1 MQNTYTS
8 LIMHY
13 KGCPKKRLI
22 AISGNRWGILS
33 AKDSQIYFTSFF
45 WKKDF
50 NNQNT
55 YRDLRL
61 QITNWTSKNRFANLY
76 NTIFSICYT
85 WKHYQTLFLG
95 QPLND
100 ASWIMQYAMY
110 HALCIMYHALCIM
123 HHKNRSCI
131 THHIIS
137 LCTFW
142 IFPILHIYFLFPLL
156 PSSAQAPAQLW
167 LSWLYFQLIQ
177 PPTPTHS
184 PGKVFS
190 KLQLTK
196 YI

>member
-1 MQNTYTS
+1 MQKILKYIS
-8 LIMHY
+8 LVSFERRILIIKILTGISDY
-13 KGCPKKRLI
+13 K
-22 AISGNRWGILS
+22 
-33 AKDSQIYFTSFF
+33 
-45 WKKDF
+45 
-50 NNQNT
+50 
-55 YRDLRL
+55 L

-156 PSSAQAPAQLW
+156 PSSAQAPAQLAIE
-167 LSWLYFQLIQ
+167 LTLVVHFVHSLPPPLYQ
-177 PPTPTHS
+177 
-184 PGKVFS
+184 
-190 KLQLTK
+190 
-196 YI
+196 